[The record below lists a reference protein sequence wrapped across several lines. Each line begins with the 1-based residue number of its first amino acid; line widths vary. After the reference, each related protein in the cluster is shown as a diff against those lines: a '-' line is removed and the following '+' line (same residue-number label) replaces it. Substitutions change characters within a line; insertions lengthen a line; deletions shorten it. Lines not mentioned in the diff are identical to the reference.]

1 MNPLVL
7 LIVGAVG
14 LGGCI
19 ILLVLG
25 LKMLRDE
32 RSTKTAAVEPP
43 APAVPGPEVASPTLP
58 APTPEAPKPAGSPA
72 AGSALAG
79 VTARFTGGARGNA
92 HEVLRVLRDNLT
104 GRLTLE
110 MAGKRYAS
118 LDQVADGDVRQGL
131 LTTLHDL
138 QAFAGGAAALPAD
151 ARTMP
156 ASQPARPGGEPAAA
170 PAEYRPRP
178 PPSMNPFKQM
188 AVLRELSKNPPPAP
202 KSIAEQIDEVL
213 QEHLLGTPLIHR
225 GLHVRP
231 GPRGDAVFDADGQSY
246 TSVDDLPD
254 IEVRDVIRAAIA
266 EWEKKQ

>member
-1 MNPLVL
+1 MDPLVL

-14 LGGCI
+14 LAGCI

-32 RSTKTAAVEPP
+32 RSTKTAAVQPR
-43 APAVPGPEVASPTLP
+43 AAVPGPEAAGSTLP
-58 APTPEAPKPAGSPA
+58 ASTPEAPKPAASSPA
-72 AGSALAG
+72 GGALSG
-79 VTARFTGGARGNA
+79 VTARVTGGARGNA

-118 LDQVADGDVRQGL
+118 LDEVRDGDVRQGL
-131 LTTLHDL
+131 MTTLHDL
-138 QAFAGGAAALPAD
+138 EAFAGGATALPAD
-151 ARTMP
+151 ARTLP
-156 ASQPARPGGEPAAA
+156 ASQPARPAGDPPAS
-170 PAEYRPRP
+170 PAEYRPLP
-178 PPSMNPFKQM
+178 PPSMNPFREM

-213 QEHLLGTPLIHR
+213 QEHLVGTPLIHR
-225 GLHVRP
+225 GLHVRL

-246 TSVDDLPD
+246 ASVDDLPD
-254 IEVRDVIRAAIA
+254 VEVRDMIRAAIA